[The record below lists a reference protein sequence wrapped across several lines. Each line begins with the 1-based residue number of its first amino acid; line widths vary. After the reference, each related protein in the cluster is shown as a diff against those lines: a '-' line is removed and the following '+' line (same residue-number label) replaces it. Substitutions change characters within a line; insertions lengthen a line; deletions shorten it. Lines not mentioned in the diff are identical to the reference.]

1 MAQILIERGEVMAYD
16 FSKLLGRI
24 KEYGYTQES
33 LAMSIGKDKSTLS
46 AKLKNKGE
54 FKAAE
59 IDNICKL
66 LDIPNDEIGK
76 YFFCR

>member
-1 MAQILIERGEVMAYD
+1 MAYD

-24 KEYGYTQES
+24 KECGYTQES
-33 LAMSIGKDKSTLS
+33 LANAIGKDKSTLCL
-46 AKLKNKGE
+46 KLNNKGE

-59 IDNICKL
+59 IHDICRE
-66 LDIPNDEIGK
+66 LDIPNEEISN

>member
-1 MAQILIERGEVMAYD
+1 MAYD

-33 LAMSIGKDKSTLS
+33 LANAIGKDKSTLCS
-46 AKLKNKGE
+46 KLNNKGE

-59 IDNICKL
+59 IDDICRK
-66 LDIPNDEIGK
+66 LDIPNDEIGN